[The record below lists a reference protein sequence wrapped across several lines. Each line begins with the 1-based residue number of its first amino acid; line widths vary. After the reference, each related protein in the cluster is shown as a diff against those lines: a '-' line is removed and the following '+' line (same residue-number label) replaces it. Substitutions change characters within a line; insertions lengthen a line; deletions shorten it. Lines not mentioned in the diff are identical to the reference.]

1 MEIFAFVFGL
11 AFAIALGYALLGT
24 VIFAPFYMLYWLC
37 TSRSRIRTRRHY
49 GDYQDRYFD
58 FHNDS
63 WQLKTPKSEY
73 RFATKGKQ

>member
-1 MEIFAFVFGL
+1 METLLI
-11 AFAIALGYALLGT
+11 AFAVPAMMFLFYAMCAAIIIAPLHALYL
-24 VIFAPFYMLYWLC
+24 LC

-58 FHNDS
+58 FHSDS